1 MENASKA
8 LIIAGAILLSI
19 LLISLGILIF
29 SQAQDTLDSVSMD
42 EQEILA
48 FNNKFTPYEGDRVR
62 GSQVNA
68 LAQAV
73 LSNNQS
79 AKNNGEETTKGI
91 KMSGKGVDIE
101 SNGTTTTFTRLPAG
115 SFYKVTFKYQNSL
128 VNEIKVEDAATG
140 TNSGSGSST
149 TTP

>member
-29 SQAQDTLDSVSMD
+29 SQAQDTINSINMS
-42 EQEILA
+42 EQEVMA
-48 FNNKFTPYEGDRVR
+48 FNNKFTPYEGDNIR

-73 LSNNQS
+73 LTNNQS
-79 AKNNGEETTKGI
+79 ARDNGESETKGI
-91 KMSGKGVDIE
+91 SVDGTAGISI
-101 SNGTTTTFTRLPAG
+101 SNGKNNTNLSTTFRKVPAG
-115 SFYKVTFKYQNSL
+115 TFYKVTFTYTNSL
-128 VNEIKVEDAATG
+128 V
-140 TNSGSGSST
+140 SGIT
-149 TTP
+149 IDNK

>member
-19 LLISLGILIF
+19 LIISLGIFIF
-29 SQAQDTLDSVSMD
+29 SQAQDTINSINMS
-42 EQEILA
+42 EQEVMA
-48 FNNKFTPYEGDRVR
+48 FNNKFTPYQGDSIR

-79 AKNNGEETTKGI
+79 AADNGETATKGI
-91 KMSGKGVDIE
+91 QMTLPSSSIAADGK
-101 SNGTTTTFTRLPAG
+101 TTTFEKVPSG
-115 SFYKVTFKYQNSL
+115 SIYKVVFTFENSL
-128 VNEIKVEDAATG
+128 VHTITVTKVK
-140 TNSGSGSST
+140 
-149 TTP
+149 